1 MTKQQLLPAY
11 VRKCLPTLDAIAEK
25 PLAELTAAVKFFYP
39 DFGWTW
45 YGVAW
50 DGDDLFFGLVD
61 GFEKELGYFRLS
73 ELLANRGKLGCPIE
87 RDRYFTPAPVSDF
100 MN

>member
-1 MTKQQLLPAY
+1 MNRKQLLPEL
-11 VRKCLPTLDAIAEK
+11 VTKHLPTLDAIAET
-25 PLAELTAAVKFFYP
+25 PLSELIAQVKFFYP

-50 DGDDLFFGLVD
+50 DGDDLFYGLVC
-61 GFEKELGYFRLS
+61 GFEKELGYFSVS
-73 ELLANRGKLGCPIE
+73 ELLRNLGKLGCPIE
-87 RDRYFTPAPVSDF
+87 RDRYFTPAPVSTF